1 MTAAVLVHTISDYC
15 YQLTFNVNEGRN
27 GSHDVFLNSIFAVL
41 NDLPGTSITTSTS
54 TSTSS
59 IHFCANS
66 VKPLK
71 DMELSKD
78 YIDYELALC
87 MMRDLYKQQA
97 FLLDHGYGFYCIG
110 LDDILV
116 IDSCTFICICP
127 DIMRE
132 IGRKAGGLKDVFNF
146 YSPFSRTGRF
156 FSPEIMQIHFLPAS
170 VSIHCFYYSLGAL
183 IVYCLF
189 DKKMDGMDSMD
200 STCDFELVLSPIA
213 QTKLYWMLLKS
224 LDTDCER
231 RSLIYI

>member
-1 MTAAVLVHTISDYC
+1 MTAAAVLVHTISDYC
-15 YQLTFNVNEGRN
+15 YQLTFNEGRN

-41 NDLPGTSITTSTS
+41 NDLPGTSITTSSS
-54 TSTSS
+54 TSNIR

-71 DMELSKD
+71 EMG
-78 YIDYELALC
+78 IDYDLALC

-97 FLLDHGYGFYCIG
+97 FLLNNGYGLYCIG

-116 IDSCTFICICP
+116 IDSCTFVCICP

-146 YSPFSRTGRF
+146 YSPFSRTVRF

-170 VSIHCFYYSLGAL
+170 ISIHCFYYSLGAL

-189 DKKMDGMDSMD
+189 GKKINGMDGR
-200 STCDFELVLSPIA
+200 CDYEHVLAPIA

>member
-1 MTAAVLVHTISDYC
+1 MFFFWLYFMAAAVLVHTMSDYCCC
-15 YQLTFNVNEGRN
+15 YQLTFDVG
-27 GSHDVFLNSIFAVL
+27 GSGGVFLNSIFAVMK
-41 NDLPGTSITTSTS
+41 DLPGTSIT
-54 TSTSS
+54 TSS

-71 DMELSKD
+71 ELLD
-78 YIDYELALC
+78 IDYDLALC

-97 FLLDHGYGFYCIG
+97 FLLDHGYGFYCVG

-116 IDSCTFICICP
+116 IDSSTFVCICP
-127 DIMRE
+127 GVMRE
-132 IGRKAGGLKDVFNF
+132 IGRKAGKDVFNF

-156 FSPEIMQIHFLPAS
+156 FSPEIMQINFLPAS

-189 DKKMDGMDSMD
+189 DKKMDGMDG
-200 STCDFELVLSPIA
+200 TCDYENVLSPIA

-224 LDTDCER
+224 LDSDCER